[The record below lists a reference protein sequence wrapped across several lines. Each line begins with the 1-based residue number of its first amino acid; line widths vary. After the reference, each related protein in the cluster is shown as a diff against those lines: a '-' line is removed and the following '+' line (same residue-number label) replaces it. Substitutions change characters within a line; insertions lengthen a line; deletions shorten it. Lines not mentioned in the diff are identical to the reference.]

1 MGRHNSRMDLN
12 DKLLDTPPRDSA
24 SVVMLRDDAAGL
36 QVLLMRRHT
45 DSAVLGG
52 AYVFPGGKVEGAD
65 AAPDMLARLDR
76 DAQALHARL
85 GEPALTPVQA
95 AAFFVA
101 AAREAAEESG
111 LLLLQR
117 GDTEIALHS
126 ADACARL
133 RAGESLAALLA
144 EHDARL
150 DTDALAPWSRWITPR
165 HSTVMTRRFDTR
177 FFLAAAPPA
186 QQTRID
192 DYEVTEARW
201 LTPLSALK
209 QYAAHEID
217 LAPPQ
222 IVSLLHLLQY
232 RNVADAMQHARQRT
246 PPLIEPE
253 PVQTADT
260 RALCYP
266 GDAEHPVPSR
276 ALPAHVPTRLVWR
289 NKRFEPPEGFAE
301 ILAGYGDG

>member
-1 MGRHNSRMDLN
+1 MELN
-12 DKLLDTPPRDSA
+12 NETIDTPPRDAA
-24 SVVMLRDDAAGL
+24 SVVMLRDGATGL
-36 QVLLMRRHT
+36 EVLLMRRHT

-52 AYVFPGGKVEGAD
+52 AYVFPGGKVDAAD
-65 AAPDMLARLDR
+65 TAPDMLARLDR
-76 DAQALHARL
+76 SPGELHARL
-85 GEPALTPVQA
+85 GEPDLTPEQA

-126 ADACARL
+126 ADACTRL

-144 EHDARL
+144 AHGARL

-165 HSTVMTRRFDTR
+165 RPSVMNKRFDTR

-186 QQTRID
+186 QQTQID

-201 LTPLSALK
+201 LTPRAAIA
-209 QYAAHEID
+209 QYQSNEID

-222 IVSLLHLLQY
+222 IISLLHLTLY
-232 RNVADAMQHARQRT
+232 ADVAAAMADARGRT
-246 PPLIEPE
+246 PPLILPE
-253 PVQTADT
+253 PVEAAET
-260 RALCYP
+260 RVLCYP
-266 GDAEHPVPSR
+266 GDADHPVPAR
-276 ALPAHVPTRLVWR
+276 ALPEPVPTRLLWR
-289 NKRFEPPEGFAE
+289 NKRFEPPQGFGAFM
-301 ILAGYGDG
+301 A